1 MVVRRQHISDDEQ
14 EEILS
19 PNNRSPQNGREAGDH
34 DDEQE
39 ELFSLGNYQITTSP
53 SDFNTKTLVDQIKNG
68 HILIP
73 NFQRNYVWS
82 MKKASGLIES
92 IIIGLPI
99 PQVFIFEKTRKN
111 GEDQYLVID
120 GQQRLLS
127 IFYFVHGRFPR
138 KTQRRNPNTNSGE
151 AMSMK
156 GINFDDDDQYRN
168 FNLKLPPVTPGATSM
183 YDGKTYNDIQHKFD
197 MRTVRSIIVQ
207 QTHPEGDEAM
217 YEIFRRLNTGGE
229 NLRPQE
235 IRKCIYDSKFY
246 HMLDDANRE
255 EKWRKFIGKE
265 IPEIRMDDI
274 QTLLRGFAM
283 LVKGDDY
290 KSSLVR
296 FLNKFS
302 DEARSFN
309 QIKINYL
316 KKLLFSFLENNGS
329 NSEHFYINQ
338 KFSQPIFESVFAAAC
353 RDAYLDEKAGVVKI
367 DAEQLVNLKNDA
379 EFKKATER
387 QTTSTRN
394 VKTRLELARKI
405 LTGKGQTHHTRRTVG
420 ADSAPHAA

>member
-1 MVVRRQHISDDEQ
+1 MVVRSQRITDEDQGKISG
-14 EEILS
+14 
-19 PNNRSPQNGREAGDH
+19 PNNRPLQDGREVGDH
-34 DDEQE
+34 EDDQE

-53 SDFNTKTLVDQIKNG
+53 NDFNTKTLVDQIKNG

-99 PQVFIFEKTRKN
+99 PQVFIFEKTQKN

-127 IFYFVHGRFPR
+127 IFYFVRGRFPR
-138 KTQRRNPNTNSGE
+138 KNQRRNSGMNSSE

-156 GINFDDDDQYRN
+156 GRNFDDEDQYRN
-168 FNLKLPPVTPGATSM
+168 FNLKLPPVTPGATSK
-183 YDGKTYNDIQHKFD
+183 YDGKKYTDIQHKFD
-197 MRTVRSIIVQ
+197 MQTVRSIIVR

-246 HMLDDANRE
+246 HMLDDVNRE
-255 EKWRKFIGKE
+255 EKWRTFIGKD
-265 IPEIRMDDI
+265 IPDHRMKDI
-274 QTLLRGFAM
+274 ETLLRGFAM
-283 LVKGDDY
+283 LVKGDRY
-290 KSSLVR
+290 KSSLTR

-302 DEARSFN
+302 DDARSFDEG
-309 QIKINYL
+309 KIESL
-316 KKLLFSFLENNGS
+316 KKLLFSFLENNRL
-329 NSEHFYINQ
+329 NSDHFYSNQ
-338 KFSQPIFESVFAAAC
+338 KFSPPIFESVFAAAC
-353 RDAYLDEKAGVVKI
+353 RDAYFDEKVEAVAI
-367 DAEQLVNLKNDA
+367 NTTQLINLKNNP
-379 EFKKATER
+379 EFRKAAER

-394 VKTRLELARKI
+394 VQTRLRLAREI
-405 LTGKGQTHHTRRTVG
+405 LTDKGQTHHTGHTVET
-420 ADSAPHAA
+420 DSAPYAT